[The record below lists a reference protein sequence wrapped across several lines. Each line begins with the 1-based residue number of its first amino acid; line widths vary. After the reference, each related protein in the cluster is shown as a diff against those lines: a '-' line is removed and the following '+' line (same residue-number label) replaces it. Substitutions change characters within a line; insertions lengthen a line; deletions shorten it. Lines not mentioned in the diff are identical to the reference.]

1 MRITIL
7 SRRDCHLCSEAK
19 SLIAEV
25 VRKLASQDAVTEL
38 DVDQHPHLAA
48 AYGNDV
54 PVVLIDDREEFRH
67 RVDPERLA
75 SILHGQK
82 TNHERGHNMSLSK
95 ETCIPCRGGVPPL
108 TEAEQKPLLVELQ
121 KGWRVNGG
129 HDLEREFTFPDF
141 KGALAFTNQVGTI
154 AEEQGHH
161 PDIALAWGKVGVRIW
176 THKIDGLTRSDF
188 VLAAKIDQIPMAAL
202 SNSSS

>member
-7 SRRDCHLCSEAK
+7 SRENCHLCEIAK
-19 SLIAEV
+19 GVITEV
-25 VRKLASQDAVTEL
+25 MNRTASAVTVTMIEF
-38 DVDQHPHLAA
+38 DVDRDPHLAA

-75 SILHGQK
+75 SILRGQR
-82 TNHERGHNMSLSK
+82 TDYERGDEMSLSE

-108 TEAEQKPLLVELQ
+108 TESEQKPLLASLQ

-141 KGALAFTNQVGTI
+141 KGALEFTNRVGAI

-161 PDIALAWGKVGVRIW
+161 PDISLAWGKVGIKIW

-188 VLAAKIDQIPMAAL
+188 VMAAKIDEISP
-202 SNSSS
+202 

>member
-7 SRRDCHLCSEAK
+7 SRKKCHLCEIAK
-19 SLIAEV
+19 GVITEV
-25 VRKLASQDAVTEL
+25 LNRTASAVTVTMIEL
-38 DVDQHPHLAA
+38 DVDRDPHLAT

-75 SILHGQK
+75 SILRGQR
-82 TNHERGHNMSLSK
+82 TDYERGEEMSLSE

-108 TEAEQKPLLVELQ
+108 TESEQKPLLASLQ
-121 KGWRVNGG
+121 KGWRVNSG

-141 KGALAFTNQVGTI
+141 KGALEFTNRVGAI
-154 AEEQGHH
+154 AEKQGHH
-161 PDIALAWGKVGVRIW
+161 PDISLAWGKVGIKIW

-188 VLAAKIDQIPMAAL
+188 VMAAKIDEIRP
-202 SNSSS
+202 